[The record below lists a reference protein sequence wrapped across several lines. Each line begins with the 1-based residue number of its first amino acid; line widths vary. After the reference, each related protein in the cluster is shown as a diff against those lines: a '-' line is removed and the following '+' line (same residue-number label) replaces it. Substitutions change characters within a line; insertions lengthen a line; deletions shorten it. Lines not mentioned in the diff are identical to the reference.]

1 MAVNHE
7 PELEDLVPSVPP
19 NMALQ
24 RTRRP
29 RFRSGRS
36 LRSLGSPLNARPLGG
51 RAIESRSLS
60 LAVAIALALL
70 TSGCTNVLHTY
81 IGPTT
86 ARLHLQGPEAETYT
100 VHVNL
105 EEGGTFRPDG
115 AGRVK
120 AQIPR
125 FGRTCSLYFLF
136 IPIHDQRPDR
146 LPVIRIAAGPR
157 VVREL
162 SLHDLAGLKTDSE
175 GYHFVNVR

>member
-1 MAVNHE
+1 
-7 PELEDLVPSVPP
+7 
-19 NMALQ
+19 MALQ

-29 RFRSGRS
+29 RLRSGRS
-36 LRSLGSPLNARPLGG
+36 LRSLDSPLNARSLGG
-51 RAIESRSLS
+51 RAIESRSFA
-60 LAVAIALALL
+60 LAVAVGLALL
-70 TSGCTNVLHTY
+70 TSGCTNVLH

-86 ARLHLQGPEAETYT
+86 AKVHLQGLELERYT

-105 EEGGTFRPDG
+105 EEGGTFRPDT
-115 AGRVK
+115 AGRVE

-125 FGRTCSLYFLF
+125 FGRTCSRYFLF
-136 IPIHDQRPDR
+136 IPIDDQRPDR

-162 SLHDLAGLKTDSE
+162 SLHEVAGLKTDSE